1 MLGDVSHKR
10 SVGQTPRGPQD
21 MYNVRPSVPS
31 EKVGSTKDSVV
42 KLEPFGCYLLFCI
55 NHSEFCVLSDDPTL
69 NVLKD
74 MILLTV
80 TVHKNLKLAQKKK
93 TWKPP
98 VFTGPMLLHQN
109 SDWKMFP
116 KFAHCLITEQ
126 PLAGIQSYGSDG
138 EKALTDGFERNFQF
152 AFGMRCFIHFKKI
165 IERELSERK
174 FNGSSKS
181 DFMLEIRWVTHFIA
195 GAAERNKNAGCI

>member
-1 MLGDVSHKR
+1 MGGYFSKDLVLFPPTMLGDVSHKR
-10 SVGQTPRGPQD
+10 SVGQIPRGPQD

-31 EKVGSTKDSVV
+31 EKVDSTKNSVV

-55 NHSEFCVLSDDPTL
+55 NHSGFYVLSDDPTL

-80 TVHKNLKLAQKKK
+80 TVHKNLKLLKKRK
-93 TWKPP
+93 LENPQY
-98 VFTGPMLLHQN
+98 LLDPCQN
-109 SDWKMFP
+109 SERKMFP

-138 EKALTDGFERNFQF
+138 EKALTDGFKRNF
-152 AFGMRCFIHFKKI
+152 
-165 IERELSERK
+165 
-174 FNGSSKS
+174 
-181 DFMLEIRWVTHFIA
+181 
-195 GAAERNKNAGCI
+195 